1 MAGAKMLL
9 SVLDRLAIVALFT
22 VKELLVMTVALR
34 LVRQARAGVRP
45 GWVDF
50 FGIRECCSLAL

>member
-9 SVLDRLAIVALFT
+9 SVLDRLAVVTLLA

-34 LVRQARAGVRP
+34 LVRQARASVRP

-50 FGIRECCSLAL
+50 FGV